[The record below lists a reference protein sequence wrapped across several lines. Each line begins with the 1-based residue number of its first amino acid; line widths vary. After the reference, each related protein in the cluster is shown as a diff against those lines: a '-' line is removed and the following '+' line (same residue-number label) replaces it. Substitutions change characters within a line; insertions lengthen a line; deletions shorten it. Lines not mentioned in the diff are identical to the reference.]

1 VQPIQILVIDDD
13 LRHATSVGHL
23 LDSRSYDLTIATDP
37 EAGLE
42 RLQRTHVDVLLL
54 DLNMPGLSGIDILK
68 RAQPAAR
75 GIKTIVISGETDV
88 GAIAPIL
95 RLGAYDYLAKPYAPE
110 HLLSSVRNAEAQ
122 VRLERDNQRIQAERE
137 ASNRRHEFLVNA
149 SPDLIFMLDADGR
162 FTFVNNQLRHVFDYA
177 EDALLGQHWTALVDP
192 ALHDVLSRRFDERRA
207 GGRATR
213 HFEFDLGAHVMELSA
228 MGLYEVREE
237 ETVFLGTYGIV
248 RDVTEPRRTARVLA
262 QSQRKFQ
269 GLFIS
274 SPDAMFISRLDDGT
288 LIEANDHFAA
298 MMAGLDAGDL
308 SHDGPLW
315 GSPEARLTFIADL
328 NRSPQRHQA
337 VIEHALAQATA
348 FFEVTARKLALDGA
362 DCVMASV
369 KDLTAQKQA
378 ERDRLQLETQL
389 QQTSKMEAIGQLAG
403 GIAHDFNN
411 ILASIV
417 GYTELA
423 LASLSAAETP
433 AASYL
438 DEVVTASQRARDLI
452 SQMLTFTRASRGRP
466 EVTALHTQVA
476 EVSRMLRAAIPRSIE
491 MTSQLGDELH
501 VLIDPVQLQQVV
513 INLLINARDA
523 MADGGRIAI
532 AATQQHARGTCAS
545 CDRSFDGDY
554 VVLTVADTGHGIPRE
569 LQRRIFDMF
578 VTTREPGRG
587 TGIGLWLI
595 HTIVHEY
602 EGHVRIEST
611 PAGSRFHILLPP
623 APNPEPT
630 RTPLVSTIRGR
641 QAPSASGRVLVIDDE
656 LSVAKFVG
664 EVLRN
669 AGYDALV
676 FNDSTA
682 ARNFIRAH
690 PGQIGLILTDQSMP
704 QVNGFDI
711 AAAARAVDPP
721 LPVVM
726 LSGFA
731 DSADARLRQ
740 AGIAQLIEKPFRI
753 ELLLGAV
760 RTHTRS
766 VPSAHP
772 LVTDSHTAP

>member
-1 VQPIQILVIDDD
+1 VQPVQILVIDDD

-23 LDSRSYDLTIATDP
+23 LASRSYELTIATHP

-42 RLQRTHVDVLLL
+42 RLQRAHVDILLL

-75 GIKTIVISGETDV
+75 GIKTIVISGEADV

-122 VRLERDNQRIQAERE
+122 VRLERDNQRIQGERE
-137 ASNRRHEFLVNA
+137 ASNRRHEFLVNS

-192 ALHDVLSRRFDERRA
+192 ALHDLLHRRFDERRA
-207 GGRATR
+207 GHRATR
-213 HFEFDLGAHVMELSA
+213 HFEFDLGDHIMELSA
-228 MGLYEVREE
+228 MGLYETAEDE
-237 ETVFLGTYGIV
+237 PVFLGTYGVV

-262 QSQRKFQ
+262 QSQQKFQ
-269 GLFIS
+269 GLFMS
-274 SPDAMFISRLDDGT
+274 SPDAMFISRLDDGA
-288 LIEANDHFAA
+288 LIEANDRFAA
-298 MMAGLDAGDL
+298 MMAGLAGGDL
-308 SHDGPLW
+308 SNDGPLW
-315 GSPEARLTFIADL
+315 DSAEARLSFVDDL
-328 NRSPQRHQA
+328 NRAPQRHQA
-337 VIEHALAQATA
+337 VIERKLAQATA
-348 FFEVTARKLALDGA
+348 HFEVTARKLALDGA
-362 DCVMASV
+362 DCVMAGV
-369 KDLTAQKQA
+369 KDLTAHKQA

-423 LASLSAAETP
+423 LASLSAADGP

-438 DEVVTASQRARDLI
+438 TEVVTASQRARDLV
-452 SQMLTFTRASRGRP
+452 SQMLTFTRANRGRP
-466 EVTALHTQVA
+466 EVTALHTQIA

-491 MTSQLGDELH
+491 MASELGELH

-523 MADGGRIAI
+523 MSDGGRIAI
-532 AATQQHARGTCAS
+532 AATRQRACGTCAS
-545 CDRSFDGDY
+545 CDRTFDGDY
-554 VVLTVADTGHGIPRE
+554 IMLTVADTGHGIPRE

-602 EGHVRIEST
+602 EGHVRLEST

-623 APNPEPT
+623 APHPEPT
-630 RTPLVSTIRGR
+630 RTQPVPTFGES
-641 QAPSASGRVLVIDDE
+641 QAPRASGRVLVVDDE

-690 PGQIGLILTDQSMP
+690 PTQIGLILTDQSMP

-711 AAAARAVDPP
+711 ATAARAASPP

-731 DSADARLRQ
+731 DRGDARLKQ

-753 ELLLGAV
+753 ELLLQAV
-760 RTHTRS
+760 RSHMRS
-766 VPSAHP
+766 VPSPH
-772 LVTDSHTAP
+772 LRVTDNHTAP